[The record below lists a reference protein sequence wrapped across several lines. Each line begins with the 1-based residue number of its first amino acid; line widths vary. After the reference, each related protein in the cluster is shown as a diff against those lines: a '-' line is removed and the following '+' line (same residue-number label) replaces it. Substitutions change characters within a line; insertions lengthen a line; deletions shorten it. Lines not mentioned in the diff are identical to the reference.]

1 MDNLDDYDNNKAQ
14 ETKSYIVAEQ
24 VRDYL
29 LVRPEWDNTAIA
41 IDDIDPTMS
50 MTAQPLVRM
59 RDNIAVALRKLKML
73 ANQVEE
79 ALILNIEANGDI
91 ELGDGMRLYVGETK
105 TYKSNGDDENILAAV
120 LEASNGDMSKL
131 ASGENGVLASQ
142 PWKQGAVHKLI
153 GEKLFGEFFQP
164 HYVLN
169 VKTGKAQKST
179 KLFDAKNNFH
189 HG

>member
-1 MDNLDDYDNNKAQ
+1 MDNLDNFDNDNAQ
-14 ETKSYIVAEQ
+14 EAKSYMVAEQ

-29 LVRPEWDNTAIA
+29 LVRPKWDNATIA
-41 IDDIDPTMS
+41 IDEIDPKWLMS
-50 MTAQPLVRM
+50 AQPLVRI

-153 GEKLFGEFFQP
+153 GEKLFGEFFEA
-164 HYVLN
+164 HYVTN

-179 KLFDAKNNFH
+179 KLFDAKNPFH

>member
-1 MDNLDDYDNNKAQ
+1 MDNLDNYDNNKAQ

-105 TYKSNGDDENILAAV
+105 TYKSNDVSLG
-120 LEASNGDMSKL
+120 
-131 ASGENGVLASQ
+131 
-142 PWKQGAVHKLI
+142 
-153 GEKLFGEFFQP
+153 
-164 HYVLN
+164 
-169 VKTGKAQKST
+169 
-179 KLFDAKNNFH
+179 
-189 HG
+189 

>member
-1 MDNLDDYDNNKAQ
+1 MDNLDNYDNNKAQ

-105 TYKSNGDDENILAAV
+105 TYKSNGDDENILAAF
-120 LEASNGDMSKL
+120 LEA
-131 ASGENGVLASQ
+131 
-142 PWKQGAVHKLI
+142 
-153 GEKLFGEFFQP
+153 
-164 HYVLN
+164 
-169 VKTGKAQKST
+169 
-179 KLFDAKNNFH
+179 
-189 HG
+189 